1 MRPPAYRAR
10 TAGAIALATLA
21 TALSPLT
28 ADATATDGPVPSPD
42 QRVSV
47 TLVTGDKVHVN
58 GRSVRIEPG
67 PGRKGLV
74 FFRRVHR
81 RELTIVPADA
91 APLVTAGRLD
101 AGLFN
106 VSRLLRDGYDDRKRR
121 DLPLIVAGA
130 ARPSG
135 TRVTRTLGALN
146 GAAVSTRKDQAATF
160 WASVKAGNAR
170 VWLDA
175 RVRAS
180 LDKSV
185 PRIGAPAAWEA
196 GRTGKGVTVGV
207 LDTGIDAGH
216 PDLADAVAAS
226 KDFTGNAKG
235 VQDGNG
241 HGTHVASIITG
252 DGVADRRFRGVAP
265 DAKLVVGKVL
275 DDAGNGTMS
284 QLIAGMEWTAGQ
296 RLRVVNL
303 SLGVSLPSDGTDPVS
318 AAVNTLTARTGTL
331 FVVASGNA
339 GADESVGAP
348 GLADAALTV
357 GAVDG
362 DDSRAPFS
370 SSGPRPGDGA
380 VKPDITAP
388 GVDIAAAR
396 AQGTELG
403 EPVGDR
409 YVRASGTSMAT
420 PHVAGAAALIAQAN
434 PGWAPARLK
443 AALMNTAKP
452 NDTDT
457 VYRQG
462 AGRVDVGR
470 AVSQRIWTDEGS
482 LSFHVKA
489 KAGKA
494 VTFRNDSSAP
504 VTLDLDLAARNPSG
518 EPAPEGMFE
527 VSPAKIEIPANGTA
541 SASVT
546 VDPAKASATGS
557 YSGRL
562 TAGQLTLPVGA
573 FVEPPLHTVTLSGI
587 DRTGQPVGGTV
598 ESLPWVG
605 LIDLKTGEYART
617 FVSGGKVVARVPAG
631 RYGLTAAVNTLAA
644 DGTFKDSTLFSR
656 PVLDVDRDITIH
668 ADARRGKRVSARLD
682 SRTAVQS
689 GFDEAGVSETVAGN
703 AAIFGIGSDSPA
715 VGLFAEPSAKT
726 TDHPYAFYFVTTR
739 VEPDGPRAYH
749 LALLS
754 QKRIPA
760 NPTFRVPDRRLA
772 RLDSRYHSDKPLSG
786 RRTTGVVL
794 PGQFFPSGGGE
805 YAVSLPGRRI
815 EFYSPVQNVNWARY
829 LETGE
834 SNTGFVENALDPP
847 MSAGRSLRADW
858 NKAAFTTSSRGMRK
872 CARCPMAVTVGPF
885 DSANASWQT
894 KPETQTT
901 VTVHRDGQLLG
912 SADSHTVAVTTPPGR
927 ASYSVHATATRQ
939 VAWTALGTRSEA
951 RWTFPYTPTSKA
963 GEEPPLYSLR
973 ATGPFDLD
981 NRAPSG
987 PFQLTVKVVDTRLDT
1002 QAHPLPTLRT
1012 LTAEVSYD
1020 DGRTWHETKVTADG
1034 TNRWQAQLV
1043 HPTTHQ
1049 GHVSL
1054 RLRASDGDA
1063 ASAEQTVLRA
1073 YGLR

>member
-1 MRPPAYRAR
+1 MRPPVRKAR
-10 TAGAIALATLA
+10 TAGAVMVATLA

-28 ADATATDGPVPSPD
+28 ADSAAAEEPDPSPG

-47 TLVTGDKVHVN
+47 TLVTGDKVHLN

-67 PGRKGLV
+67 PGRKSLV

-106 VSRLLRDGYDDRKRR
+106 VSRLVRDRYDDRNRS
-121 DLPLIVAGA
+121 DLPLIVAGT
-130 ARPSG
+130 ARPAG

-160 WASVKAGNAR
+160 WTSVKTGNSR

-185 PRIGAPAAWEA
+185 PRIGAPAAWQA
-196 GRTGKGVTVGV
+196 GSTGKGVTVGV

-226 KDFTGNAKG
+226 KDFTGNTKG

-265 DAKLVVGKVL
+265 DAKLAVGKVL
-275 DDAGNGTMS
+275 GDDGSGSMS
-284 QLIAGMEWTAGQ
+284 QVIAGMEWAAGQ

-303 SLGVSLPSDGTDPVS
+303 SLGASLPSDGTDPVS
-318 AAVNTLTARTGTL
+318 TAVNTLTERTGTL

-339 GADESVGAP
+339 GADGSVGVP
-348 GLADAALTV
+348 GVADAALTV

-362 DDSRAPFS
+362 DDNRAPFS
-370 SSGPRPGDGA
+370 SSGPRRGDGA

-388 GVDIAAAR
+388 GVEIAAAR

-403 EPVGDR
+403 EPVGDH
-409 YVRASGTSMAT
+409 YVRASGTSMAA
-420 PHVAGAAALIAQAN
+420 PHVAGAAALLAQAY
-434 PGWAPARLK
+434 PAWAPARLK

-470 AVSQRIWTDEGS
+470 AVSQRIWTEEGS
-482 LSFHVKA
+482 LSFHVKE
-489 KAGKA
+489 KVSKT

-504 VTLDLDLAARNPSG
+504 VTLDLGLTSQNPSG

-527 VSPAKIEIPANGTA
+527 VSPAKIEVPANGTA

-546 VDPAKASATGS
+546 VDPAKSSATGS

-573 FVEPPLHTVTLSGI
+573 LLEPPLHTVTLSGI
-587 DRTGQPVGGTV
+587 DRTGRPVGGTI

-605 LIDLKTGEYART
+605 LIDLKTGEYAST

-656 PVLDVDRDITIH
+656 PALDVDRDITIN
-668 ADARRGKRVSARLD
+668 ADARRGKRVSTRLD

-689 GFDEAGVSETVAGN
+689 GFDEAGVSETVAGSPV
-703 AAIFGIGSDSPA
+703 AFGIGSDGPA

-726 TDHPYAFYFVTTR
+726 TDHPYTFYFVTTR

-760 NPTFRVPDRRLA
+760 NLTFRIRDRQLA
-772 RLDSRYHSDKPLSG
+772 KLDSRYHSDKPLSG
-786 RRTTGVVL
+786 LRITGVVL

-829 LETGE
+829 LVSGE
-834 SNTGFVENALDPP
+834 SNTGFEENAIDPP
-847 MSAGRSLRADW
+847 MRAGRSLRADW
-858 NKAAFTTSSRGMRK
+858 NKAAFTTSLRGNRK
-872 CARCPMAVTVGPF
+872 CARCPVAISAGPF
-885 DSANASWQT
+885 ESANASWQA

-912 SADSHTVAVTTPPGR
+912 SADSDTVLVTTPPGR
-927 ASYSVHATATRQ
+927 ASYSVHATATRK

-951 RWTFPYTPTSKA
+951 RWTFPYTPAPKA
-963 GEEPPLYSLR
+963 FEEPPLYSLR
-973 ATGPFDLD
+973 ATGPFDLT
-981 NRAPSG
+981 NHAPSG
-987 PFQLTVKVVDTRLDT
+987 PFRLTVGVVDTRLDT
-1002 QAHPLPTLRT
+1002 QTHPLPNLRT
-1012 LTAEVSYD
+1012 LAVEVSYD
-1020 DGRTWHETKVTADG
+1020 DGKTWHETKVTADG

-1043 HPTTHQ
+1043 HPATHQ

-1063 ASAEQTVLRA
+1063 ASVEQTVLRA
-1073 YGLR
+1073 YALR